1 MANIRIF
8 ISVPLVLA
16 LSGCA
21 ALNDNLGKV
30 GGVTIGSAG
39 GAAIGKQIDGK
50 RGMVVGS
57 IIGGAIGYFI
67 GDYIDQRR
75 AEQKKISQEYGVHT
89 ASEDVKAGDK
99 KGDRL
104 SVATDDNQFAVGK
117 SSLNPRAN
125 EYFTKIAQTYKNS
138 GRKILVVGHTDDSG
152 SSATNQ
158 KLSEERAKTVGK
170 IFAANGTAK
179 QNIYYWGA
187 GESQPIADN
196 NKADGRMKNRRV
208 EIIELES
215 EADIIKYT
223 QGIKVDPSYFTRLQ
237 QPSATF
243 SGKGAPK
250 LARDSKHSGK
260 LASDSVS
267 TKANSTSNSLGQ
279 ERNSDKPKG
288 EKIASA
294 KIQSGT
300 ENQGDK
306 ISKHDEISTQGVKT
320 TENTKPSKNIVGSGN
335 AVVDFGGEPAHGQ
348 AFMLASEYGGEK
360 QGFSFITKAYASDGF
375 MSSCAFDEY
384 HADGA
389 VKALASGKELPKTTE
404 FKKALNGGVWSAT
417 LNDNLVAL
425 APVSVLAQDGKASAN
440 PKIYIYKGYI
450 RGSNS
455 KADYQIQGRV
465 NTYEGEKGLLYRVF
479 ASDKNSPLKC
489 VDIVFDDKNVA
500 RSKGY
505 LYYSLSNGAL
515 LEKGFE
521 IKPLSRK

>member
-1 MANIRIF
+1 MVNTKIF
-8 ISVPLVLA
+8 ISIPLVLA

-30 GGVTIGSAG
+30 GGTTV
-39 GAAIGKQIDGK
+39 GATSGAVIGKQIGGK

-57 IIGGAIGYFI
+57 LIGGAIGYFI

-75 AEQKKISQEYGVHT
+75 AEQKKISQEYGVRT

-104 SVATDDNQFAVGK
+104 SIATDDNQFAVGK
-117 SSLNPRAN
+117 SNLNPKAN
-125 EYFTKIAQTYKNS
+125 EYFTKIAQTYKDS
-138 GRKILVVGHTDDSG
+138 GKKILVVGHTDDSG
-152 SSATNQ
+152 SSTTNQ
-158 KLSEERAKTVGK
+158 KLAEERAKSVGK
-170 IFAANGTAK
+170 IFAKNGTAK

-196 NKADGRMKNRRV
+196 NKAEGRMKNRRV

-223 QGIKVDPSYFTRLQ
+223 QDIKVNPSYFTRLQ
-237 QPSATF
+237 QPGIAFGS
-243 SGKGAPK
+243 KGAPK
-250 LARDSKHSGK
+250 LAQNSKHRDK
-260 LASDSVS
+260 LASSGAAV
-267 TKANSTSNSLGQ
+267 KEEA
-279 ERNSDKPKG
+279 PKG
-288 EKIASA
+288 REQGHKIDEAGNGESASA
-294 KIQSGT
+294 KIPNGDEKQ
-300 ENQGDK
+300 NDK
-306 ISKHDEISTQGVKT
+306 ISKHGEASEQTIKT
-320 TENTKPSKNIVGSGN
+320 AENSKPSKNATAATLGN

-360 QGFSFITKAYASDGF
+360 QGFSFITKAYASDYF
-375 MSSCAFDEY
+375 MSSCAYDQY

-404 FKKALNGGVWSAT
+404 FKKALNGGVWSAV

-450 RGSNS
+450 QGSNS
-455 KADYQIQGRV
+455 KADYQIQGKV

-479 ASDKNSPLKC
+479 TSDKNSPLKC
-489 VDIVFDDKNVA
+489 IDIVFDDKNVV
-500 RSKGY
+500 RSKGFCIIRLQTEHY
-505 LYYSLSNGAL
+505 
-515 LEKGFE
+515 
-521 IKPLSRK
+521 